1 MVCVHRDVFKVLN
14 YIPARTNSCLCGA
27 CVNTD
32 TFKFECVLT
41 THACYWRG
49 LAHGCGRRSSAD
61 AVYSFPPLTIRKN
74 LCRTDPVS
82 QIMNI

>member
-14 YIPARTNSCLCGA
+14 YIPARTNSRLCEYRYFQVWVRAHDA
-27 CVNTD
+27 CVLL
-32 TFKFECVLT
+32 E
-41 THACYWRG
+41 R

-61 AVYSFPPLTIRKN
+61 AVYSFPPLIIRKN
-74 LCRTDPVS
+74 LCHTDPVS